1 MRDVEVKG
9 PELEKNDGH
18 QVSVC
23 GTPTSSDQT
32 APVESV
38 PAGSTTLAAPT
49 PPAYTASM
57 ATLKECVEKI
67 LTEHGDELNR
77 SERIRLLQW
86 LRGALIVKKKAGR
99 RPLIRVTRAYQAWK
113 EGIRGIAL
121 FREHIPR
128 WEKLACYRR
137 RDEQRKLLAAIHSRR
152 RRDGK

>member
-1 MRDVEVKG
+1 MRDVELKG
-9 PELEKNDGH
+9 PELKENSGH

-23 GTPTSSDQT
+23 GTPTAADQT
-32 APVESV
+32 APIETASAES
-38 PAGSTTLAAPT
+38 T
-49 PPAYTASM
+49 PPETPSPTAYTLSM
-57 ATLKECVEKI
+57 AAMRVCVEKI
-67 LTEHGDELNR
+67 LTEHGDDLNR

-113 EGIRGIAL
+113 EGKRGIAL

-128 WEKLACYRR
+128 WEKLGHYRR
-137 RDEQRKLLAAIHSRR
+137 REEQRKLLAAIHSRR